1 MPVRNAL
8 PYLDQAIA
16 SIIAQTHG
24 DFEFVI
30 GDDCSTDGTR
40 ERLREWARRDARI
53 RLMESDVPL
62 GPVGSSNWVAMAA
75 TCPLVARMDADD
87 VSRSN
92 RLERQIA
99 VLQACPDAVLVGSL
113 GEAIDRN
120 GRLTRPIDR
129 SRLLDGGRIPVHHSS
144 ILYRHE
150 AFVRAGAYREG
161 CDFFEDTDLYFRMG
175 AEGALLVVPESLN
188 RVRFSEAGGRLS
200 GDQAKVEDAIDR
212 SFALKRRSRL
222 IGYKQARM
230 ELEGNPARPHRL
242 APQTF
247 WAIGSLRLWSG
258 HCPAVLWRTL
268 RRARLRFDR
277 ATAATLVWALW
288 GAVNAASL
296 RAALRFRIRQRDR
309 AAAALIGDGQVYQW
323 WCNDGAPAP
332 APRRRQAEGAE
343 HR

>member
-8 PYLDQAIA
+8 PYLDQAIE
-16 SIIAQTHG
+16 SILFQTH
-24 DFEFVI
+24 DHFEFVI

-40 ERLREWARRDARI
+40 DRLREWARRDDRI
-53 RLMESDVPL
+53 RLLESAVPL

-87 VSRSN
+87 VSRTD

-99 VLQACPDAVLVGSL
+99 VLEAHPDAVLVGSL
-113 GEAIDRN
+113 GEAIDRD

-144 ILYRHE
+144 ILYRHA
-150 AFVRAGAYREG
+150 AFVRAGGYREG
-161 CDFFEDTDLYFRMG
+161 CDFYEDADLYFRMG

-188 RVRFSEAGGRLS
+188 RVRFSQGGGRLS
-200 GDQAKVEDAIDR
+200 SDLAKVEEAINQ
-212 SFALKRRSRL
+212 SFTLKRQSRL
-222 IGYKQARM
+222 IGYRRARA
-230 ELEGNPARPHRL
+230 EGVANLARPPRL

-258 HCPAVLWRTL
+258 NRPAVLWRML

-277 ATAATLVWALW
+277 PTAVTLVWAIW

-296 RAALRFRIRQRDR
+296 RAALRFRIRRRDQ
-309 AAAALIGDGQVYQW
+309 AAAALIGEGQVYQW
-323 WCNDGAPAP
+323 WCSDGAPAP
-332 APRRRQAEGAE
+332 APRRRQPGGAE